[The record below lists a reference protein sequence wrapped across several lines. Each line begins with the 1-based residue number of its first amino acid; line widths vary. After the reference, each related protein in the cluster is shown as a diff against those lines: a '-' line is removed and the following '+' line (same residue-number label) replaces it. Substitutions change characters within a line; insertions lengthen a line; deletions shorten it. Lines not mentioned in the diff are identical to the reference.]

1 MNNNY
6 WSKQAINER
15 LFTTDY
21 NSLIKVLKQTTIDP
35 TKPIPVELVK
45 ELCRLRKEI
54 NQLKQPMFTEN
65 DTPVMKYWEEYKY
78 TGLSNVDY
86 ANSNF
91 YKQGFGDNFIELIGN
106 DVD

>member
-1 MNNNY
+1 MNDNY

-21 NSLIKVLKQTTIDP
+21 NSLINTLKKTTIDS

-45 ELCRLRKEI
+45 ELCRLMSEV

-65 DTPVMKYWEEYKY
+65 GVSVMKYLEEYKLFLLLFC
-78 TGLSNVDY
+78 T
-86 ANSNF
+86 
-91 YKQGFGDNFIELIGN
+91 
-106 DVD
+106 